1 MRWQVEAAE
10 KKQREEDE
18 INRVIAEKAKER
30 LIAVI
35 INPDD
40 YYGCD
45 LPNVPYGKPCDAFKL
60 LSIVSFAHP
69 SLGISDLFLQLHS
82 PLV

>member
-45 LPNVPYGKPCDAFKL
+45 LPNVPYGKY
-60 LSIVSFAHP
+60 
-69 SLGISDLFLQLHS
+69 GRW
-82 PLV
+82 

>member
-18 INRVIAEKAKER
+18 VNRVIAEKAKER

-45 LPNVPYGKPCDAFKL
+45 LPNVPYGKPRRRCEVVF
-60 LSIVSFAHP
+60 LSYLTCPPSHLFIHSF
-69 SLGISDLFLQLHS
+69 IYFLY
-82 PLV
+82 

>member
-18 INRVIAEKAKER
+18 VNRVIAEKAKER

-45 LPNVPYGKPCDAFKL
+45 LPNVPYGKLRRYC
-60 LSIVSFAHP
+60 
-69 SLGISDLFLQLHS
+69 
-82 PLV
+82 